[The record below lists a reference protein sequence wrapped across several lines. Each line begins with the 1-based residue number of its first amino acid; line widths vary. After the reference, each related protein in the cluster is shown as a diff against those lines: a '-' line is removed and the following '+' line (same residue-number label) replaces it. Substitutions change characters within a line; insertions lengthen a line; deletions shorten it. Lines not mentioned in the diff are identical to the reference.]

1 MSNLIVNIST
11 FAEILL
17 LINIILYYFNFK
29 FSKQISI
36 WFNIFLILG
45 LITQIIS
52 KILFINSYQNLPLL
66 HIYTLLE
73 FIFLSL
79 FYKDIITKEFFL
91 TKYFNA
97 FIIIMSVLI
106 ILNSIFLQNLYTFN
120 SNAKTLTQ
128 VIYIG
133 YALVYFFQA
142 PFERSDLSKLL
153 NWINSAILLYY
164 AGSLF
169 IFMAS
174 SAFFQL
180 TEMYRFFWVINALL
194 YLIFQILLFVALW
207 TFRQRTRTKSTYL

>member
-1 MSNLIVNIST
+1 MRSLPISIVAYFFL
-11 FAEILL
+11 FA
-17 LINIILYYFNFK
+17 NIILGYYWFK
-29 FSKQISI
+29 FKKNELR
-36 WFNIFLILG
+36 WFNIFLVFAFIIQITA
-45 LITQIIS
+45 LIFTRL
-52 KILFINSYQNLPLL
+52 KIYNLPLL

-73 FIFLSL
+73 FISLSL
-79 FYKDIITKEFFL
+79 FYKDIIKKEFSL
-91 TKYFNA
+91 KKHFNLL
-97 FIIIMSVLI
+97 IIIISILI
-106 ILNSIFLQNLYTFN
+106 ILNSIFLQDIYTFN

-133 YALVYFFQA
+133 YALAYFFQA

-153 NWINSAILLYY
+153 ISINSAILLYY

-194 YLIFQILLFVALW
+194 YLIFQLLVFVALW